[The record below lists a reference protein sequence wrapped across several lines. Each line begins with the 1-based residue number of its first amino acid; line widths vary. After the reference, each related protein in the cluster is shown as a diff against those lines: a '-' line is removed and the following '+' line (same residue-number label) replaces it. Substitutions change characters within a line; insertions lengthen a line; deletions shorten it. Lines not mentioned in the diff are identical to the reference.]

1 MNLTQELERLAKLHA
16 EGALNAEEFAK
27 AKSQFLS
34 AQPSQTFPVKGIRR
48 QSARTCCGLPLWA
61 IAIGPDLSGARRA
74 LHRPAGGC
82 GLPSWDASYERKQVL
97 VT

>member
-61 IAIGPDLSGARRA
+61 IAIGPDLSGARCA
-74 LHRPAGGC
+74 LHRSRRRLWLTSMGRELPAQT
-82 GLPSWDASYERKQVL
+82 RL
-97 VT
+97 VI